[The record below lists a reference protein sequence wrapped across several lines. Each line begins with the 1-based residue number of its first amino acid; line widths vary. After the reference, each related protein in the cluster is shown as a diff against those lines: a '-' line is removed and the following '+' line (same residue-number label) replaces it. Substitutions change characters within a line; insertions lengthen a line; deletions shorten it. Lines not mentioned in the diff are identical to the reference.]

1 MKESKKEETKDSLI
15 SLIFPHRR
23 PIGSPSF
30 KKSTRSIDWSGKN
43 KTKTGTG
50 FAGKVEC
57 FFFLKMSRFLNCSL
71 ISSHSSWVSFSKQ
84 LPWGKGRSET
94 EGADKTFFFQQKI
107 ENRSA
112 SFFSLLLLPYFSVIS
127 VKNEARIDSGA
138 GLFHFHWK
146 KTRYNEKIKRRRKE
160 KEQEWDDIDFNKQQH
175 NRGDCAQQK
184 PSEWTF
190 LRRPPP

>member
-23 PIGSPSF
+23 PVGSPSF

-94 EGADKTFFFQQKI
+94 EGADKTFFYFNRKSKI
-107 ENRSA
+107 EA
-112 SFFSLLLLPYFSVIS
+112 HLFFLFFYFPIF
-127 VKNEARIDSGA
+127 R
-138 GLFHFHWK
+138 
-146 KTRYNEKIKRRRKE
+146 
-160 KEQEWDDIDFNKQQH
+160 
-175 NRGDCAQQK
+175 
-184 PSEWTF
+184 
-190 LRRPPP
+190 

>member
-1 MKESKKEETKDSLI
+1 ML
-15 SLIFPHRR
+15 
-23 PIGSPSF
+23 
-30 KKSTRSIDWSGKN
+30 
-43 KTKTGTG
+43 
-50 FAGKVEC
+50 
-57 FFFLKMSRFLNCSL
+57 FFFKMSRFLNCSL

-94 EGADKTFFFQQKI
+94 EGADKTFFFSFNRKSKI
-107 ENRSA
+107 EA
-112 SFFSLLLLPYFSVIS
+112 HLFFLFFYFPFFSVIS